1 MKISIIGVGYVG
13 LSISALLSKNN
24 DIISYDINNDIVNKI
39 NNNISPIQDKEIQD
53 FFSTNKNSFLGTNDK
68 NTAYENSDFVI
79 VCTPTNYN
87 RVTGKFDT
95 SQVENS
101 IKDCLNFN
109 RTATIVIKSTIPL
122 GFTEEMQKKYDTKN
136 IFFSPEFLREGRALY
151 DNLNPSRI
159 VIGTKEED
167 GKVFADLLME
177 SASKDSNEIPVLY
190 MSSTEAEAV
199 KLFTNTYLAMR
210 VSYFNELDTYASMHG
225 LNTKKIIEGIGYDN
239 RIGNYYNNPSFGY
252 GGYCLP
258 KDAQQLLKN
267 YDKIPNKMI
276 AAIVES
282 NDTRKDFIAKSVLKS
297 NPEVVGIY
305 RLIMKEGSDNFR
317 ESAILGVMKRIKNY
331 VKEMIIYEPNIKDD
345 YYLGYKICN
354 NIIKFKETSDIIVAN
369 RRNSE
374 LDEVKHKVYTRD
386 IFKTDI

>member
-210 VSYFNELDTYASMHG
+210 VSYFNELDTYASVHG